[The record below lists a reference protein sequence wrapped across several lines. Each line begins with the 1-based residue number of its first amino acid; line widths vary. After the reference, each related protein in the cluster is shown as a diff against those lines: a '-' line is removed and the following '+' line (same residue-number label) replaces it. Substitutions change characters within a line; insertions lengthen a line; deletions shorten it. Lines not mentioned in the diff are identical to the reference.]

1 MKRSSSAAAFL
12 VCSATLFAA
21 GCGEEAASTTPP
33 VGPAT
38 ATPAA
43 TAPHPTASARS
54 GGPPGGTW
62 TTLPTMP
69 GGARQETGV
78 VSVDGELW
86 VLGGIDGLGRT
97 VGRVE
102 IYDPRNGEWRD
113 GPELPTPV
121 HHANVAALDGTIYVA
136 GFLTGRSFAADGTV
150 LALELSGRWERRRS
164 LPEGT
169 HRGASGVTV
178 ADGKLYVAG
187 GFRGSAVD
195 DFSAYDPEVDRWSTL
210 ADLPVA
216 ADHLVAGTIDGIVY
230 AAGGRGG
237 GIGLHRPRL
246 DAYDPATMRW
256 STRAPMPTSRAG
268 AAGAVLDGRL
278 YVFGGEG
285 NRAAATGVFP
295 QTESYGPIQDRWSTH
310 APMRVPRHGTGAA
323 AVGPTIYVPGG
334 ADVEGF
340 GAVAIT
346 EAFTPTSLATTARQ
360 PFDLQRD
367 LALPFRVADVRGEE
381 GFISP
386 FGLIRHSRDRG
397 HGHGGIDIP
406 LGSDAL
412 IFAVDDGII
421 VSSEESSDAAGGF
434 DVKLVISGSGDEGW
448 GFLYEHVTL
457 MPEIRVGGEVA
468 RGQLIANN
476 GLATDRRNNHFQ
488 LTYMFNNYAFYRDH
502 RCWPDYLDAA
512 SRTALLELFESLKR
526 TGALRAR
533 WETATEEGAMAYRA
547 LLDAEKYPDG
557 AQLCYPLGLDVRVP
571 E

>member
-1 MKRSSSAAAFL
+1 MKRSLSVAAFL
-12 VCSATLFAA
+12 ACSATLLAA
-21 GCGEEAASTTPP
+21 GCGKETAPTPTP
-33 VGPAT
+33 VDPVT
-38 ATPAA
+38 ATPV
-43 TAPHPTASARS
+43 TTTPHPTASR
-54 GGPPGGTW
+54 GNDGPGADTW
-62 TTLPTMP
+62 TTLPAMP

-78 VSVDGELW
+78 VSVGGEVW
-86 VLGGIDGLGRT
+86 VLGGIDAAGGT
-97 VGRVE
+97 VARVE
-102 IYDPRNGEWRD
+102 IYDPRKGEWRR
-113 GPELPTPV
+113 GPELPMPV
-121 HHANVAALDGTIYVA
+121 HHANVAALDGTVYVA

-150 LALELSGRWERRRS
+150 FALRPSGTWERRRS
-164 LPEGT
+164 MPEGT

-195 DFSAYDPEVDRWSTL
+195 DFSAYDPVVDRWSRL
-210 ADLPVA
+210 PDLPVA
-216 ADHLVAGTIDGIVY
+216 TDHLVAGTIDGIVY

-237 GIGLHRPRL
+237 DIRLHRPRV

-285 NRAAATGVFP
+285 NRAEATGVFP
-295 QTESYGPIQDRWSTH
+295 ETESYDPDEDRWSTH

-340 GAVAIT
+340 GAVAVA
-346 EAFTPTSLATTARQ
+346 EAFTPDTVATGRAGPSGPQ
-360 PFDLQRD
+360 LG
-367 LALPFRVADVRGEE
+367 LALPFRVADVRGED
-381 GFISP
+381 GFVSP

-406 LGSDAL
+406 LESDAP
-412 IFAVDDGII
+412 IFAVDAGMI

-434 DVKLVISGSGDEGW
+434 DIKLVISGSGDEGW

-457 MPEIRVGGEVA
+457 RPEIRVGGEVTK
-468 RGQLIANN
+468 GQHIANN

-488 LTYMFNNYAFYRDH
+488 LTYMFNNYMFYRDH

-512 SRTALLELFESLKR
+512 SGTALLELFESLKTR
-526 TGALRAR
+526 GALRAA

-547 LLDAEKYPDG
+547 LLDAEKFPDG

>member
-1 MKRSSSAAAFL
+1 MNRSSFAATFL
-12 VCSATLFAA
+12 VWSVTLLAA
-21 GCGEEAASTTPP
+21 GCGDETASTTAP

-38 ATPAA
+38 ATPAP
-43 TAPHPTASARS
+43 TAPHPTASGRDDGAL
-54 GGPPGGTW
+54 GGTW

-78 VSVDGELW
+78 VSLDGALW

-102 IYDPRNGEWRD
+102 IYDPLNGGWRD

-121 HHANVAALDGTIYVA
+121 HHANVAALDGTVYVA
-136 GFLTGRSFAADGTV
+136 GFLTGGSFTAQGTV
-150 LALELSGRWERRRS
+150 FALGPSGVWAQRRS

-187 GFRGSAVD
+187 GFRGSAVA
-195 DFSAYDPEVDRWSTL
+195 DFSAYDPATDRWTAL
-210 ADLPVA
+210 PDLPVA

-237 GIGLHRPRL
+237 GIGLHRARL
-246 DAYDPATMRW
+246 DAYDRATMRW
-256 STRAPMPTSRAG
+256 SARAPMPTSRAG

-285 NRAAATGVFP
+285 NRAEATGVFS
-295 QTESYGPIQDRWSTH
+295 QTESYDPIMDRWSTH
-310 APMRVPRHGTGAA
+310 ASMPVPRHGTGAA
-323 AVGPTIYVPGG
+323 AVGTTIYVPGG

-340 GAVAIT
+340 GAVAVT
-346 EAFTPTSLATTARQ
+346 EAFTPDRLATSAA
-360 PFDLQRD
+360 PPPDLQPG
-367 LALPFRVADVRGEE
+367 LALPFRVAHVRGEE

-406 LGSDAL
+406 LESDAP
-412 IFAVDDGII
+412 IFAVDDGMI

-434 DVKLVISGSGDEGW
+434 DVKLAISGSGDEGW
-448 GFLYEHVTL
+448 GFLYEHVRL
-457 MPEIRVGGEVA
+457 RPEVRVGGEVA
-468 RGQLIANN
+468 KGQLIANN

-512 SRTALLELFESLKR
+512 PRSALLELFESLKA

-571 E
+571 G